1 MHGTDIDFGAVLI
14 AVQDGT
20 TQEFTT
26 TGREWRNFKTQWMA
40 RLTLAQQAVVAARPP
55 SD

>member
-26 TGREWRNFKTQWMA
+26 TGREFKAFKAAWMG
-40 RLTLAQQAVVAARPP
+40 RVTRAAASAALPP
-55 SD
+55 SH

>member
-1 MHGTDIDFGAVLI
+1 MHGTDIDFAAVLV

-26 TGREWRNFKTQWMA
+26 TGREFREFKAGWMERVTKA
-40 RLTLAQQAVVAARPP
+40 TLTSR
-55 SD
+55 S